1 MKPKNNPPEKG
12 LERWLSPGFQ
22 EEHARAEAEV
32 FLRNNPWLAVAGA
45 ALAGGVLSAISD
57 RKKSRKTKS
66 SSAVRGW
73 LEEAYDN
80 LPTPKQ
86 FHSMAK
92 TAGVPT
98 SFEQFK
104 EKLSGEELRGS
115 DV

>member
-12 LERWLSPGFQ
+12 LERWLSPKFRAQ
-22 EEHARAEAEV
+22 DAMAEAEE
-32 FLRNNPWLAVAGA
+32 FLRNNPWVAVAGA
-45 ALAGGVLSAISD
+45 AVAGGVLSAISD

-73 LEEAYDN
+73 LEDAYET

-86 FHSMAK
+86 FQSMAK

-98 SFEQFK
+98 SIEQLK
-104 EKLSGEELRGS
+104 EKLAGE
-115 DV
+115 